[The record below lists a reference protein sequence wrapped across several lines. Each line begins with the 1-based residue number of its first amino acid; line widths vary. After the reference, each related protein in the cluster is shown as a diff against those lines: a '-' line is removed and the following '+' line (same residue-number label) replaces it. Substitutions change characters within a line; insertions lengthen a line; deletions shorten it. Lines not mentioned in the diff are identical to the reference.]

1 MALKLPV
8 SSRIRTR
15 LSIFPPAL
23 AKVGSYVNARPS
35 LVLTQSVREIA
46 QACKVGSATVIR
58 FYREIGFQ
66 SLLELKIALASELEA
81 QSRLLQETSG
91 SVKVGDR
98 FVQALEESRSYLRE
112 ENVSKLALGLM
123 GASRIYVLGEGTAQF
138 SAQALA
144 ARLVEYDLPAFAV
157 SAKGFEDAHRLDG
170 SCVVIWYLGP
180 EVDANILRRLR
191 NIRKLGAFIATIPS
205 QMSASIDKV
214 SSVVLPAITEL
225 PSAALTHQFII
236 ETLIAE
242 LAIARRTHSF

>member
-1 MALKLPV
+1 MAPKLPV
-8 SSRIRTR
+8 STRINTR

-35 LVLTQSVREIA
+35 LVLTQSIREIA

-58 FYREIGFQ
+58 FYREIGFK

-81 QSRLLQETSG
+81 QSLLAQEKKP

-98 FVQALEESRSYLRE
+98 FFQALEESRSYIRE
-112 ENVSKLALGLM
+112 EDVSKLALGLVV
-123 GASRIYVLGEGTAQF
+123 AFRIYVLGEGTAQP

-144 ARLVEYDLPAFAV
+144 ARLVDFDLPAFAV
-157 SAKGFEDAHRLDG
+157 SAEGFEDAHHLDG
-170 SCVVIWYLGP
+170 SCVVIWYI
-180 EVDANILRRLR
+180 ETDVSANVLRRLR
-191 NIRKLGAFIATIPS
+191 NIRNLGAFVATIPA
-205 QMSASIDKV
+205 QMSARIDKV

-236 ETLIAE
+236 ETLVAE
-242 LAIARRTHSF
+242 LPAARLRHST